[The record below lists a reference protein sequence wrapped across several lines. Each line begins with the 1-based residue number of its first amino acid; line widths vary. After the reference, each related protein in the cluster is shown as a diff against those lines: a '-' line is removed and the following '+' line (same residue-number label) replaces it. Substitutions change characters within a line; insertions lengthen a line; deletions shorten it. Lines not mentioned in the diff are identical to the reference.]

1 MSAPRV
7 SIRRYGFVFAALLLL
22 ALFTTLIGMLD
33 LGPFNMVIAV
43 TIALMKASLIAA
55 FFMQALYEGKIVRI
69 IIAGGVVWFLIMVT
83 LTLADYMS
91 RGWLPFP
98 GK

>member
-1 MSAPRV
+1 
-7 SIRRYGFVFAALLLL
+7 
-22 ALFTTLIGMLD
+22 
-33 LGPFNMVIAV
+33 
-43 TIALMKASLIAA
+43 MKASLIAA
-55 FFMQALYEGKIVRI
+55 FFMQALYECKIVRI

-91 RGWLPFP
+91 RGWLLFP